1 MHYLDI
7 AIIDLLQELQYI
19 ILQWDKTDLHFP
31 LLLNWFIYIFIL
43 ISSVTNLCGNIN
55 KIVIIE
61 MINHWVSSFKRKVR
75 QSRVQYLV
83 LILEQQ
89 TRLVCFEIDIKVY
102 QYLHLL
108 LTMSGQDKGLKDWR
122 YGSRTTPLVLWPVPL
137 I

>member
-7 AIIDLLQELQYI
+7 AIIDLLLQEPQYI

-31 LLLNWFIYIFIL
+31 FLLNWFIYIFIL
-43 ISSVTNLCGNIN
+43 ISSMTNLCGDIN

-61 MINHWVSSFKRKVR
+61 MINHWVSSLKRKVR
-75 QSRVQYLV
+75 QSKVQYLV

-108 LTMSGQDKGLKDWR
+108 LTRDWKTEDMGQGPP
-122 YGSRTTPLVLWPVPL
+122 TTPLVLWPVPL